1 MTSQGV
7 TLRPLAKYKND
18 VSGSTQCQA
27 AAAAILSEGP
37 KERSGWAVKP
47 SRPDQPTPGVT
58 AKPGCHSD
66 FVDPPGD
73 RCDSSSLQD

>member
-7 TLRPLAKYKND
+7 TLRPLALYKND

-37 KERSGWAVKP
+37 KKRAAG
-47 SRPDQPTPGVT
+47 R
-58 AKPGCHSD
+58 
-66 FVDPPGD
+66 
-73 RCDSSSLQD
+73 